1 MGHALSRVR
10 RRKVSAAVKGQHDVA
25 SGQDKEHR
33 RAGPGEQHPRC
44 HNTRSVAASAS
55 KLSAKQ
61 SSHLSAEGLHQK
73 GEKVTKKKKTLLPKI
88 IITGPLD
95 DSTSLNSLNDLPE
108 SQTIRDVADYGP
120 YQLHMKPSTVEA
132 YYFKQE
138 AP

>member
-1 MGHALSRVR
+1 MCLKQAAGGQVHA
-10 RRKVSAAVKGQHDVA
+10 
-25 SGQDKEHR
+25 QDPLHK
-33 RAGPGEQHPRC
+33 AFS
-44 HNTRSVAASAS
+44 SVP
-55 KLSAKQ
+55 LF
-61 SSHLSAEGLHQK
+61 L
-73 GEKVTKKKKTLLPKI
+73 GEKATKKKKTLLPKI